1 MKKIIL
7 FTLLM
12 LMVNS
17 NSVYAAGLL
26 SFGGE
31 QVVEVINLP
40 NDERYQLAT
49 GESVDIGYIYKSVE
63 VIFIPI
69 WNYDGYLV
77 GKVGDKGEYINIP
90 FDDLNSI
97 IIESGHEFP
106 EGPYLDFW
114 HRIGGKIVFLLIFF
128 FWGFKL
134 VKKYQKKQKSN
145 AYISALPTGRERL
158 QDILINGQQ
167 FNVQQL
173 AELEPSILEAEKG
186 LDVEADTEVDPVTEA
201 KSSTQV
207 EGLEFLGFRDYWGS
221 LVTVSILNMNKVSV
235 EQVEL
240 NNDELFERLLA
251 VAKSIPSKA
260 LSTVHYVY
268 YTFDKSPSD
277 EDIKRL
283 KSLKKRKIKSGTNQI
298 PCIIDFENKTV
309 NLAQPFGALPSTKTL
324 GNSFIRADKTQGLP
338 AEDKT

>member
-1 MKKIIL
+1 
-7 FTLLM
+7 M

-17 NSVYAAGLL
+17 NSVHAAGLL

-31 QVVEVINLP
+31 QVVEVIDLP
-40 NDERYQLAT
+40 NDERFQMAT
-49 GESVDIGYIYKSVE
+49 GENVDIGYIYKSVE
-63 VIFIPI
+63 VIFIPV

-90 FDDLNSI
+90 FDDLNAI
-97 IIESGHEFP
+97 IIDSGHEFP

-114 HRIGGKIVFLLIFF
+114 HRIGGKIVFLMVLL

-145 AYISALPTGRERL
+145 AYISALSTGRERL

-167 FNVQQL
+167 L
-173 AELEPSILEAEKG
+173 AELEPSILEGEKG
-186 LDVEADTEVDPVTEA
+186 LDVEADTEVEPVTEA

-207 EGLEFLGFRDYWGS
+207 EGLDFLGFRDYWGS

-235 EQVEL
+235 EQVES
-240 NNDELFERLLA
+240 NNDELFERLLTLK
-251 VAKSIPSKA
+251 KSVSSKA
-260 LSTVHYVY
+260 GSTIHYVY

-277 EDIKRL
+277 EDVKRL
-283 KSLKKRKIKSGTNQI
+283 KSLKKRKISNATNLI
-298 PCIIDFENKTV
+298 PCIIDFEKKTV

-324 GNSFIRADKTQGLP
+324 GNSFIQADKTQELP
-338 AEDKT
+338 DEDKK